1 MPLMSGSPVLNRRCG
16 RILLGAALIAGA
28 FSACET
34 VTTVPPATHVVGSW
48 RLDKSA
54 SDDPDV
60 TIEKAMHTAES
71 KLHRRLAKYG
81 YGPDRTDTTP
91 DHDTGPDGPDYSFDT
106 PGDRYGGPGFIGPDF
121 RGLRARLDEALDPPD
136 QLVLEADSDVV
147 TITEDQL
154 PPRDYHVGE
163 TLSRIDEY
171 GTARISATWSHDAFV
186 MKSSYSS
193 PRAKRIDTYEV
204 IPATGALV
212 LTQEFDDPIVGKILV
227 HSTYRRS

>member
-16 RILLGAALIAGA
+16 RILLGAAVVAGMI
-28 FSACET
+28 SACET
-34 VTTVPPATHVVGSW
+34 VTTAPPDTHIVGSW

-60 TIEKAMHTAES
+60 TIAKAMHSAES

-81 YGPDRTDTTP
+81 YGPDHPDT
-91 DHDTGPDGPDYSFDT
+91 SS
-106 PGDRYGGPGFIGPDF
+106 
-121 RGLRARLDEALDPPD
+121 D
-136 QLVLEADSDVV
+136 QLVLAADADLV

-163 TLSRIDEY
+163 RLSRIDEY

-193 PRAKRIDTYEV
+193 PHATRIDTYEV
-204 IPATGALV
+204 NPSTGALT
-212 LTQEFDDPIVGKILV
+212 LTQRFDDPIVGKILL
-227 HSTYRRS
+227 HSVYRRS